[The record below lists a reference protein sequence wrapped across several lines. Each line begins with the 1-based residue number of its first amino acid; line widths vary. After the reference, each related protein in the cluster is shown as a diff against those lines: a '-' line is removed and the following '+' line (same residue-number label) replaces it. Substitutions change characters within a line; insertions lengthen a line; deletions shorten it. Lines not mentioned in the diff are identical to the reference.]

1 MPLITWLKYQ
11 YHTKIFFNINLFSC
25 KNSLYDIFAY
35 FLWVRAVSLTR
46 MLTPHL
52 RTSLNDF
59 SGFDQSLNVSVIAS
73 LWVYPSIFRFSRW
86 LEYPIYFLGGIDD
99 KLRVLERSGF
109 SFFSSKYVLIFNHF
123 FFFLKNSML
132 NAIERTEHKKLRSEF
147 SACFLSRIIFLFF
160 KVSVF

>member
-1 MPLITWLKYQ
+1 M
-11 YHTKIFFNINLFSC
+11 FSC

-123 FFFLKNSML
+123 FFFWKIACWMPLKGQSIRNSDQ
-132 NAIERTEHKKLRSEF
+132 N
-147 SACFLSRIIFLFF
+147 FLLVFCQESSFYFL
-160 KVSVF
+160 K